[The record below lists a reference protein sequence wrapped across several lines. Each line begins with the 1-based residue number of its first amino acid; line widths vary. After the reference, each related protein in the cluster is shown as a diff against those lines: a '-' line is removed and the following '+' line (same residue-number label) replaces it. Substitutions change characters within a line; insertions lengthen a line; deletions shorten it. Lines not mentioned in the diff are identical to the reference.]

1 MPFGCF
7 ICVHLRSSV
16 VKNSSMILEPETT
29 EAPGLISLP
38 EGERARL
45 GEALQELLATGSI
58 TGLENSKSALYHWCR
73 QYFEWVKEAA
83 ALVGLEVL
91 IVHEERLIQAI
102 PTSGALRLK
111 LPKDATLVWLALWYA
126 GDVRWRDEG
135 QDQAFLSVAEL
146 NGLIQDQLIPDAIG
160 VFPRGR
166 MREILR
172 QAARFNL
179 IRFEPAEPFEDSG
192 IEVLPA
198 IRRVVPFRELAD
210 WTAAASA
217 FSADDEITTDTVE
230 EETA

>member
-1 MPFGCF
+1 
-7 ICVHLRSSV
+7 
-16 VKNSSMILEPETT
+16 MILEPETT
-29 EAPGLISLP
+29 ESPGLISLP

-111 LPKDATLVWLALWYA
+111 LPKDATLIWLALWYA

-179 IRFEPAEPFEDSG
+179 IRFDPAEPFEESG

-230 EETA
+230 EETV

>member
-1 MPFGCF
+1 
-7 ICVHLRSSV
+7 VTSV
-16 VKNSSMILEPETT
+16 VKKLFILNLEPETT
-29 EAPGLISLP
+29 ESPGLISLP
-38 EGERARL
+38 DGERARL

-83 ALVGLEVL
+83 ALAGLEVL
-91 IVHEERLIQAI
+91 LVHEERLIQAI
-102 PTSGALRLK
+102 PSSGALRLK

-146 NGLIQDQLIPDAIG
+146 NGLIQDQLVPDATG

-179 IRFEPAEPFEDSG
+179 IRFEPAEPFEESG

-217 FSADDEITTDTVE
+217 FTADDEITTDTVE
-230 EETA
+230 EENA

>member
-1 MPFGCF
+1 
-7 ICVHLRSSV
+7 
-16 VKNSSMILEPETT
+16 MILEPETT
-29 EAPGLISLP
+29 ESPGLISLP

-83 ALVGLEVL
+83 ALAGLEVL

-111 LPKDATLVWLALWYA
+111 LPKDATLIWLALWYA

-179 IRFEPAEPFEDSG
+179 IRFDPAEPFEESG

>member
-1 MPFGCF
+1 
-7 ICVHLRSSV
+7 
-16 VKNSSMILEPETT
+16 MILEPETT
-29 EAPGLISLP
+29 ESPGLISLP

-83 ALVGLEVL
+83 ALAGLEVL

-111 LPKDATLVWLALWYA
+111 LPKDATLIWLALWYA

-179 IRFEPAEPFEDSG
+179 IRFEPAEPFEESG

-210 WTAAASA
+210 WTAAAAA

>member
-1 MPFGCF
+1 
-7 ICVHLRSSV
+7 VHP
-16 VKNSSMILEPETT
+16 EPETT
-29 EAPGLISLP
+29 ESPGLISLP
-38 EGERARL
+38 DGERARL

-83 ALVGLEVL
+83 ALAGLEVL
-91 IVHEERLIQAI
+91 LVHEERLIQAI
-102 PTSGALRLK
+102 PASGALRLK
-111 LPKDATLVWLALWYA
+111 LPKDATLIWLALWYA

-179 IRFEPAEPFEDSG
+179 IRFDPAEPFEESG

>member
-1 MPFGCF
+1 MHP
-7 ICVHLRSSV
+7 
-16 VKNSSMILEPETT
+16 EPETT
-29 EAPGLISLP
+29 ESPGLISLP
-38 EGERARL
+38 DGERARL

-83 ALVGLEVL
+83 ALAGLEVL
-91 IVHEERLIQAI
+91 LVHEERLIQAI
-102 PTSGALRLK
+102 PASGALRLK
-111 LPKDATLVWLALWYA
+111 LPKDATLIWLALWYA

-179 IRFEPAEPFEDSG
+179 IRFDPAEPFEESG